1 MAGLW
6 LPIWHTYLAHLAP
19 ITVSPILHPLSM
31 ASPLTS
37 CYRNSLLICCFKFSV
52 MNSLVICGA
61 PTLTLFCMCQSDA
74 LFVQSAIISFFLY
87 SCGQVLTLLEFFFY
101 VKKYRFLLHNLIV
114 SMCRHDCR
122 LEIDHE
128 KVWVFFL
135 YDPGHLIAW
144 CRQMGGMYF
153 NHSENKVQNV
163 NLQQVCGRQDCI
175 YT

>member
-1 MAGLW
+1 MQNHIFQSVVSCASSSDPFSCACAPW
-6 LPIWHTYLAHLAP
+6 LLIWHTYLAHLAP

-87 SCGQVLTLLEFFFY
+87 SCGQVLTLLEFFFFML
-101 VKKYRFLLHNLIV
+101 RN
-114 SMCRHDCR
+114 
-122 LEIDHE
+122 IDFCHII
-128 KVWVFFL
+128 L
-135 YDPGHLIAW
+135 SSPYAGMIAA
-144 CRQMGGMYF
+144 
-153 NHSENKVQNV
+153 
-163 NLQQVCGRQDCI
+163 
-175 YT
+175 

>member
-87 SCGQVLTLLEFFFY
+87 SCGQVLTLLEVFFY
-101 VKKYRFLLHNLIV
+101 VKKYRFLSHNLIV

-128 KVWVFFL
+128 KQARHGKEKNLAGSKLNLKNGRRVSTRGQEGCAETRQK
-135 YDPGHLIAW
+135 GH
-144 CRQMGGMYF
+144 
-153 NHSENKVQNV
+153 
-163 NLQQVCGRQDCI
+163 
-175 YT
+175 